1 MTTLTVPRGAQAVR
15 PWRRRLSRHRG
26 LRALPFMAPWLIGF
40 AVFFAYPLVST
51 VYFSFTHYDQINPP
65 TFVGLRNWTYVFTQ
79 YPQFLTAL
87 KNSVWLVLV
96 MVTSRVLFGLGIGL
110 LITKVKTGAGF
121 FRTFFYLP
129 YLAPPVAATI
139 AFAFL
144 LNPGTGPVNQ
154 LLSRVGIQAPGWF
167 NDPTWS
173 KPALTMLAL
182 WGIGDLMVIFMAS
195 LLDVS
200 KEQYEAASLD
210 GAGAIQQ
217 FRHITLPTISPIIT
231 FAVITGVI
239 QTMQYYTQAV
249 IAGKVASGVVDAPGT
264 AFDAGYPDGSTLT
277 LPQLVYTL
285 GFQHFNTGA
294 ACVVSIVL
302 FAIAMAFTVLLLRRG
317 SGFLSA
323 ED

>member
-1 MTTLTVPRGAQAVR
+1 MTTLTVTRREQVVR
-15 PWRRRLSRHRG
+15 PWRRWVLRHRG
-26 LRALPFMAPWLIGF
+26 LRAVPFMAPWLIGF

-87 KNSVWLVLV
+87 GNSVWLVLV
-96 MVTSRVLFGLGIGL
+96 MVTSRVVFGLGIGL

-154 LLSRVGIQAPGWF
+154 LLSSVGIQPPGWF
-167 NDPTWS
+167 NDATWS

-302 FAIAMAFTVLLLRRG
+302 FAVAMAFTVLLLRRG
-317 SGFLSA
+317 SGFLTA

>member
-1 MTTLTVPRGAQAVR
+1 MSTVTAARGADVRR
-15 PWRRRLSRHRG
+15 PWRRRVLRRPG

-40 AVFFAYPLVST
+40 VVFFAYPLVST

-79 YPQFLTAL
+79 YPQFLMAL
-87 KNSVWLVLV
+87 RNSVWLVLV
-96 MVTSRVLFGLGIGL
+96 MVTSRVIFGLGIGL

-154 LLSRVGIQAPGWF
+154 VLAALGIDAPGWF

-195 LLDVS
+195 LLDVP

-210 GAGAIQQ
+210 GAGAVQQ

-264 AFDAGYPDGSTLT
+264 SFDVGYPDGSTLT

-302 FAIAMAFTVLLLRRG
+302 FTIAMAFTVLLLRRG
-317 SGFLSA
+317 AGFLSA

>member
-1 MTTLTVPRGAQAVR
+1 MTTVTAARARDAGR
-15 PWRRRLSRHRG
+15 PWHRWVLRHRG

-87 KNSVWLVLV
+87 GNSVWLVLV
-96 MVTSRVLFGLGIGL
+96 MVTSRVVFGLGIGL

-154 LLSRVGIQAPGWF
+154 LLSSVGIQPPGWF
-167 NDPTWS
+167 NDATWS

-302 FAIAMAFTVLLLRRG
+302 FAVAMAFTVLLLRRG
-317 SGFLSA
+317 SGFLTA